1 MAATS
6 DEALDSLLSDFDQIH
21 TDFIK
26 QTFDIQT
33 LQSSRKSE
41 IQRREAVE
49 FTLNTLKSENERV
62 MKLYTGSISKLA
74 NQLERRND
82 CQSLKEELKRV
93 NDEHTKKE
101 NVSDY
106 MTINMTETVTLL
118 KPCALSQSILLLF
131 YSNAI

>member
-26 QTFDIQT
+26 QTFEIQT

-41 IQRREAVE
+41 IQMREAVE

-74 NQLERRND
+74 NQQLERRND
-82 CQSLKEELKRV
+82 CHSLREELKRV
-93 NDEHTKKE
+93 NDEYSKKE

-106 MTINMTETVTLL
+106 
-118 KPCALSQSILLLF
+118 KHD
-131 YSNAI
+131 

>member
-1 MAATS
+1 
-6 DEALDSLLSDFDQIH
+6 
-21 TDFIK
+21 
-26 QTFDIQT
+26 
-33 LQSSRKSE
+33 
-41 IQRREAVE
+41 
-49 FTLNTLKSENERV
+49 

-93 NDEHTKKE
+93 NDEYTKKE

-106 MTINMTETVTLL
+106 MTINMTETVTLF